1 MIRNACLRQSDGAMP
16 LRGSSASRL
25 GVAVAAFA
33 MALAGG
39 CKPLNL
45 FSVYRMEIQQGNLV
59 EQDMLSQLKPGM
71 SKDQVRAV
79 LGTPLIADVF
89 HDNRWDYVYRR
100 QRTNSTTIE
109 ERALAVYFD
118 EGKLVRIEGDV
129 TQAKG
134 AQ

>member
-1 MIRNACLRQSDGAMP
+1 MMHA
-16 LRGSSASRL
+16 ASFRSGKDALPARRSLVSWL
-25 GVAVAAFA
+25 GLAALFAV
-33 MALAGG
+33 LITG
-39 CKPLNL
+39 CKPLNV

-59 EQDMLSQLKPGM
+59 EQEMLSQLKPGM

-79 LGTPLIADVF
+79 LGTPLIADIF
-89 HDNRWDYVYRR
+89 HDNRWDYVFRR
-100 QRTNSTTIE
+100 QRTNSNTVE

-134 AQ
+134 DQ